1 VSPAGTPY
9 LRPGRL
15 RMPRPQ
21 ASAGLLRA
29 RDLGARFAVALWAW
43 WVLGG
48 GNEVPPIL
56 WCSLAVFSNAATTS
70 GAVEFSIGSLSGCR
84 HP

>member
-1 VSPAGTPY
+1 MA
-9 LRPGRL
+9 LD
-15 RMPRPQ
+15 
-21 ASAGLLRA
+21 LL
-29 RDLGARFAVALWAW
+29 VMS
-43 WVLGG
+43 

-56 WCSLAVFSNAATTS
+56 WCSLAFFSSAAMTF